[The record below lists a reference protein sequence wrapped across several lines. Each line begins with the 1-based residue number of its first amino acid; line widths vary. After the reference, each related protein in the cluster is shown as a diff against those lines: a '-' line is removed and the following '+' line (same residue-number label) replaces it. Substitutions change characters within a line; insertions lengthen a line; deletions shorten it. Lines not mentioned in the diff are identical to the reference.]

1 MQEPIEIRGLVAA
14 VHTPFGLDRELRLE
28 VVERQAERLL
38 REGVSGVFV
47 AGTTGECHSL
57 RFEERRRLAERW
69 IEVARGTS
77 LRVIVHVGSN
87 CLRDAAELARLAANA
102 GAAAVAAMPPSYFK
116 PETVDALIEC
126 SAEVARA
133 APETPFYFY
142 EIPSY
147 TGVRLPAHEL
157 LSEAGDRIPTLRG
170 AKFTNLDLV
179 AYQLCLRALGGRFDM
194 PWGLD
199 ECLLGA
205 LAVGARGTV
214 GGTYNFTAPIF
225 QRLLDAFAKGD
236 GNAAAEEQFRSVRL
250 QRALETFGFLG
261 AAKAVMGFLGVEV
274 GPPRLPLR
282 ELSEREKAE
291 LRRALEKLGYFDWIR
306 AR

>member
-1 MQEPIEIRGLVAA
+1 MREPIEIRGLVAA
-14 VHTPFGLDRELRLE
+14 VHTPFGQDGELRLE
-28 VVERQAERLL
+28 VVERQAERLV

-57 RFEERRRLAERW
+57 RFEERRELAQRW
-69 IEVARGTS
+69 AEVARGTP
-77 LRVIVHVGSN
+77 LRVIAHVGSN
-87 CLRDAAELARLAANA
+87 CLRDAAELARLAAKA

-116 PETVDALIEC
+116 PETVEALIEC
-126 SAEVARA
+126 SAEIARA

-147 TGVRLPAHEL
+147 TGVRLPLEEFLERAAA
-157 LSEAGDRIPTLRG
+157 SIPTLRG

-225 QRLLDAFAKGD
+225 RRLLDAFARGD
-236 GNAAAEEQFRSVRL
+236 WSAAAEEQFRSVEL
-250 QRALETFGFLG
+250 QRTLARFGFLA
-261 AAKAVMGFLGVEV
+261 AAKAVMEFLGVDV

-282 ELSEREKAE
+282 ALSEREKAE
-291 LRRALEKLGYFDWIR
+291 LRRALEELGYFDWIR
-306 AR
+306 GR